1 VITPNQMPQRFQDVI
16 GEQVDVYEAGT
27 TIQAVSEI
35 PETSKIPIQN
45 PKHWLRIADVICVY
59 VDMVNSTGLSAVE
72 HDRNT
77 ASAYQLFTNTAVRLF
92 HAFEAPYID
101 VRGDGAFALFN
112 ADQPYRAIAAAVTV
126 KTFAK
131 EVFVPKLHELTDVDL
146 GAHIGID
153 QNTVLVRK
161 VGLKQY
167 GNRSDRQNEV
177 WAGKPVNMAAKL
189 SSLAKANEL
198 IVSDRYFA
206 CVQDDYVVMSCGC
219 ENGGTGGKSRLW
231 EEIDV
236 TSDPRFDFAKAHL
249 LKSVWCARHGLEYCE
264 AILTLDEET

>member
-1 VITPNQMPQRFQDVI
+1 VITASQMPERFRDVVD
-16 GEQVDVYEAGT
+16 EQVEIYEAGT
-27 TIQAVSEI
+27 TIQVVSEI
-35 PETSKIPIQN
+35 PETPRIPIQDPN
-45 PKHWLRIADVICVY
+45 HWLRIPDVICVF

-112 ADQPYRAIAAAVTV
+112 AEQSYRAIAAAITV

-131 EVFVPKLHELTDVDL
+131 EVFVPRLRELTDIDL

-198 IVSDRYFA
+198 IASDRYFA
-206 CVQDDYVVMSCGC
+206 CVQNDHVVLSCGC
-219 ENGGTGGKSRLW
+219 TNGSGGEKTRLW
-231 EEIDV
+231 EEINVSED
-236 TSDPRFDFAKAHL
+236 TRFDFPTAYL
-249 LKSVWCARHGLEYCE
+249 LKSVWCAKHGLEYCE
-264 AILTLDEET
+264 AVLALDE

>member
-1 VITPNQMPQRFQDVI
+1 MIGPNQMPERFQDVI
-16 GEQVDVYEAGT
+16 GEQIEIYEAGT
-27 TIQAVSEI
+27 TIQAVNDI
-35 PETSKIPIQN
+35 PDTAKIPIQD
-45 PKHWLRIADVICVY
+45 PKHWLRIPDVICVY

-72 HDRNT
+72 CDRDV
-77 ASAYQLFTNTAVRLF
+77 ARAYQLFTGTVVRLF

-112 ADQPYRAIAAAVTV
+112 GDQPYLAIAAAITV

-131 EVFVPKLHELTDVDL
+131 EVFVPRLHELTDVEL
-146 GAHIGID
+146 GAHIGVD
-153 QNTVLVRK
+153 QDTVLVRK

-198 IVSDRYFA
+198 IVSDRYFDA
-206 CVQDDYVVMSCGC
+206 VQDDHVVLSCGC
-219 ENGGTGGKSRLW
+219 ASGGIGEKLPLW
-231 EEIDV
+231 EDV
-236 TSDPRFDFAKAHL
+236 DVSSDARFDFETAHL
-249 LKSVWCARHGLEYCE
+249 LKSLWCPKHGAEYCE
-264 AILTLDEET
+264 AILALDGQV